1 MTARPLY
8 RIREPR
14 QIAALASPARQELV
28 DGLQALGPVSI
39 AELARSLGR
48 APDSLYYHVRALSKV
63 GLVVQAGTR
72 TAGPRPEALYD
83 VPGKLALDHEPA
95 TRREQASV
103 ARVVA
108 SALRIGERDFRRA
121 LAEGRAHH
129 GRGPRRNAWGGRM
142 KGWLTPDELG
152 AVRAHLAALSTLF
165 ARGRRRPG
173 AALAALAFVLA
184 PLAPSARVRPPT
196 SKKKGTAR

>member
-1 MTARPLY
+1 MPARPLF
-8 RIREPR
+8 RIQEPR

-28 DGLQALGPVSI
+28 DGLQAAGPCSI

-48 APDSLYYHVRALSKV
+48 APDSLYYHVRALLKV
-63 GLVVQAGTR
+63 GLVVQTGSR
-72 TAGPRPEALYD
+72 TDGSRPEALYD

-95 TRREQASV
+95 TRREQDSV

-121 LAEGRAHH
+121 LAEGRARHR
-129 GRGPRRNAWGGRM
+129 RGPKRNAWGGRL

-152 AVRAHLAALSTLF
+152 AVRAHLEALSKLF
-165 ARGRRRPG
+165 ARGQRRRG
-173 AALAALAFVLA
+173 AELAALVFALA
-184 PLAPSARVRPPT
+184 PLAPSSRTRRSEK
-196 SKKKGTAR
+196 SKESR